1 MSAGEPGTSMTAG
14 GPGPG
19 AALPG
24 TVDDGP
30 PAASNARLALTT
42 FTDNRMALAGL
53 LIAVLLAA
61 FCFAGPLLYHTD
73 QVHTNLFAVHEPPGT
88 AGHPLGTDEVGYDEL
103 GRLMAGGRTS
113 LEVGIAAGLMAT
125 VVGSLWGAVAGY
137 FGGVADSV
145 MMRVVDALLS
155 IPALFLLLVVAAIW
169 TPTVP
174 SLVVLIGLIAWLVPA
189 RLVRGEALTLRV
201 REYVQ
206 AVRLMGGGHARAVL
220 RHVLPNTIGTVLV
233 NASFQVAD
241 AILYLAYLSFLGLG
255 LPPPATDW
263 GGMLTSGIQYTF
275 DGYWWLI
282 YPPGV
287 AIVLIIM
294 AFNFIGDGLRDS
306 FDTRLRR
313 R

>member
-1 MSAGEPGTSMTAG
+1 MSAEETTTNDAAADTGPDGTAVLAVPEPAG
-14 GPGPG
+14 
-19 AALPG
+19 
-24 TVDDGP
+24 
-30 PAASNARLALTT
+30 NFRLALAT
-42 FTDNRMALAGL
+42 FTDSKSAIAGL
-53 LIAVLLAA
+53 VIVIALLL
-61 FCFAGPLLYHTD
+61 FCFVGPLFYHTD
-73 QVHTNLFAVHEPPGT
+73 QIHTNLFAVHEAPGT
-88 AGHPLGTDEVGYDEL
+88 PGHPLGTDEIGYDEL
-103 GRLMAGGRTS
+103 GRLMAGGQTS

-125 VVGSLWGAVAGY
+125 VIGTLWGAVSGY
-137 FGGVADSV
+137 IDGVVDTV
-145 MMRVVDALLS
+145 MMRIVDALLS

-169 TPTVP
+169 TPSVP

-206 AVRLMGGGHARAVL
+206 SVRMMGGGHSWAVL
-220 RHVLPNTIGTVLV
+220 RHVLPNTVGTVVV

-241 AILYLAYLSFLGLG
+241 AIIYLAYLSFLGLG

-263 GGMLTSGIQYTF
+263 GGMLTNGIQYTF

-287 AIVLIIM
+287 AIVLIVM
-294 AFNFIGDGLRDS
+294 AFNFIGDGLRDA
-306 FDTRLRR
+306 FDARLRR

>member
-1 MSAGEPGTSMTAG
+1 MSAEEAITSAPAGAARTREPQSGG
-14 GPGPG
+14 GPAP
-19 AALPG
+19 
-24 TVDDGP
+24 
-30 PAASNARLALTT
+30 ASNFRLALAT
-42 FTDNRMALAGL
+42 FTDNRSALVGVVLVVALA
-53 LIAVLLAA
+53 V
-61 FCFAGPLLYHTD
+61 FCFIGPLFYHTN
-73 QVHTNLFAVHEPPGT
+73 QVNTNLFAVHEVPGT
-88 AGHPLGTDEVGYDEL
+88 PGHPLGTDELGYDEL

-113 LEVGIAAGLMAT
+113 LEVGVAAGLMAT
-125 VVGSLWGAVAGY
+125 VVGSLWGAVSGY
-137 FGGVADSV
+137 FGGAVDAV

-169 TPTVP
+169 TPSVP

-206 AVRLMGGGHARAVL
+206 AVRMMGGGHGWAVM
-220 RHVLPNTIGTVLV
+220 RHVLPNTLGTVLV

-241 AILYLAYLSFLGLG
+241 AIIYLAYLSFLGLG

-263 GGMLTSGIQYTF
+263 GGMLTNGIQYTF

-287 AIVLIIM
+287 AIILVVM
-294 AFNFIGDGLRDS
+294 AFNFIGDGLRDAV
-306 FDTRLRR
+306 DARLRQR
-313 R
+313 

>member
-1 MSAGEPGTSMTAG
+1 MSTDEA
-14 GPGPG
+14 
-19 AALPG
+19 
-24 TVDDGP
+24 P
-30 PAASNARLALTT
+30 PSNFRLAVAT
-42 FTDNRMALAGL
+42 FTDNRTALIGVALVVALA
-53 LIAVLLAA
+53 V
-61 FCFAGPLLYHTD
+61 FCFIGPLFYHTD
-73 QVHTNLFAVHEPPGT
+73 QVNTNLFAVHEVPGT
-88 AGHPLGTDEVGYDEL
+88 PGHPLGTDELGYDEL

-113 LEVGIAAGLMAT
+113 MEVGIAAGLMAT
-125 VVGSLWGAVAGY
+125 VVGSLWGAISGY
-137 FGGVADSV
+137 FGGAVDAV
-145 MMRVVDALLS
+145 MMRVVDAVLS

-169 TPTVP
+169 TPSVP

-206 AVRLMGGGHARAVL
+206 AVQMMGGGHRTAIL
-220 RHVLPNTIGTVLV
+220 RHVLPNTLGTVLV

-263 GGMLTSGIQYTF
+263 GGMLTNGIQYTF

-287 AIVLIIM
+287 AIILVVM
-294 AFNFIGDGLRDS
+294 AFNFIGDGLRDA
-306 FDTRLRR
+306 FDARLRQR
-313 R
+313 

>member
-1 MSAGEPGTSMTAG
+1 MSTDEA
-14 GPGPG
+14 
-19 AALPG
+19 
-24 TVDDGP
+24 P
-30 PAASNARLALTT
+30 PSNFRLAVAT
-42 FTDNRMALAGL
+42 FTDNRTALIGVALVVALA
-53 LIAVLLAA
+53 V
-61 FCFAGPLLYHTD
+61 FCFIGPLFYHTD
-73 QVHTNLFAVHEPPGT
+73 QVNTNLFAVHEVPGT
-88 AGHPLGTDEVGYDEL
+88 PGHPLGTDELGYDEL

-113 LEVGIAAGLMAT
+113 MEVGIAAGLMAT
-125 VVGSLWGAVAGY
+125 VVGSLWGAISGY
-137 FGGVADSV
+137 FGGAVDAV
-145 MMRVVDALLS
+145 MMRVVDAVLS

-169 TPTVP
+169 TPSVP

-206 AVRLMGGGHARAVL
+206 AVRMMGGGHRTAIL
-220 RHVLPNTIGTVLV
+220 RHVLPNTLGTVLV

-263 GGMLTSGIQYTF
+263 GGMLTNGIQYTF

-287 AIVLIIM
+287 AIILVVM
-294 AFNFIGDGLRDS
+294 AFNFIGDGLRDA
-306 FDTRLRR
+306 FDARLRQR
-313 R
+313 